1 MSPLAAGTHYTIHL
15 GAEMMDV
22 DGHSID
28 MTTHGTGIGGQCMG
42 GGMMGSGCTDGMEF
56 GFTTS

>member
-15 GAEMMDV
+15 GAGMKDA
-22 DGHSID
+22 DGHFID
-28 MTTHGTGIGGQCMG
+28 MTTHGMGMGGQCMG
-42 GGMMGSGCTDGMEF
+42 GGMMGSGYTDGMAF